1 MQSALPPVSSRQLPE
16 FRESLS
22 KWASDLMHRRKPS
35 GLACDLSRAHAAA
48 TCEPVDDRSLYLDLA
63 NLRGLSAGTQNL
75 GGYVVGTETTE
86 VVQAFFPVSAITQA
100 GATFE
105 THQSNLAVP
114 RQTTTETASWLA
126 ETDTVTESTVLLGQ
140 ATATPKGASVL
151 LTYTRQLNVQSDVGA
166 FVQSNGLKAL
176 GAAVDR
182 AALVGSGIAG
192 EPLGLL
198 NMLGTSPVTFSASAT
213 WANALSFVYNCET
226 ANVATGD
233 ISFIAAPNVKQ
244 KWMALQKFT
253 GSSTGL
259 WDTDSTIAGRPAR
272 VTTNMTAG
280 TIVAGGF
287 NQVRVI
293 LFGSATI
300 TLDPY
305 SQKRSEK
312 WECTLTQLADV
323 IVPFPGAFCVSS
335 GNAAQ

>member
-1 MQSALPPVSSRQLPE
+1 MTIPPVNERQLVA
-16 FRESLS
+16 FRKSLGE
-22 KWASDLMHRRKPS
+22 WASDIQHRRKPS
-35 GLACDLSRAHAAA
+35 GLALDLSRAHEAA
-48 TCEPVDDRSLYLDLA
+48 TNEPLDDRSIYCDLG

-75 GGYVVGTETTE
+75 GGYLVGTEVAE
-86 VVQAFFPVSAITQA
+86 VVQAFFPVSAVTQA

-105 THQSNLAVP
+105 THQGNLAVP
-114 RQTTTETASWLA
+114 RQVTTETASWLA
-126 ETDTVTESTVLLGQ
+126 ETDTVSESTVLLGQ
-140 ATATPKGASVL
+140 ATAMPKRASVL
-151 LTYTRQLNVQSDVGA
+151 LSYTRQLNVQSDVGA

-176 GAAVDR
+176 GAAVDK
-182 AALVGSGIAG
+182 ACLTGSGIVG

-198 NMLGTSPVTFSASAT
+198 NMSGTSTVTFSASAT
-213 WANALSFVYNCET
+213 WANALSFVFNCES

-244 KWMALQKFT
+244 KWMNIQQFS
-253 GSSTGL
+253 GSSDAIWESDGL
-259 WDTDSTIAGRPAR
+259 TIAGRPAR
-272 VTTNMTAG
+272 ATTNITNGA
-280 TIVAGGF
+280 IVAGGF

-293 LFGSATI
+293 LFGPATI

-323 IVPFPGAFCVSS
+323 IVPFTGAFTVSS